1 MISDNV
7 KIEVKQNLRNSFNAN
22 QDKQTVLI
30 YLQSIVAI
38 LNQTANFPA
47 DMEIIDNY
55 LAMAKIFLANYT
67 NTVLEN
73 GVSK

>member
-1 MISDNV
+1 M
-7 KIEVKQNLRNSFNAN
+7 N

-38 LNQTANFPA
+38 LNQNANFPA
-47 DMEIIDNY
+47 DMEIINNY
-55 LAMAKIFLANYT
+55 LAMAKISLARYN

-73 GVSK
+73 GVPK